1 MSRAPRKKSSNYH
14 SPLRAKQ
21 AAETR
26 RSVLAAAL
34 ELFGAHGWAGTTLA
48 MIAARAGVSV
58 DTIHV
63 IFRTKSALLLEVFE
77 VAIVGDD
84 DEARMADRP
93 EFAELGRGRRPD
105 RVRAGVRY
113 TITTYERSISIVD
126 TLREAAASDELAHAR
141 LKRFNQDRHDL
152 AAAALTL
159 ILGHEPT
166 PDVVDAVWTLLGPG
180 VYTDLIIDRGWSPSE
195 VEDWLVDLMQ
205 IALKT
210 QRR

>member
-1 MSRAPRKKSSNYH
+1 MSPAPRKKSSNYH
-14 SPLRAKQ
+14 SPLRARQ

-48 MIAARAGVSV
+48 MIAGRAGVSV

-63 IFRTKSALLLEVFE
+63 IFRTKSALFLEVFE

-84 DEARMADRP
+84 GEARMADRA
-93 EFAELGRGRRPD
+93 EFAELGRGRPPD

-113 TITTYERSISIVD
+113 TITTYERSIAIID
-126 TLREAAASDELAHAR
+126 TLNEAAASDELLHAR
-141 LKRFNQDRHDL
+141 LKRFNQDRHEL

-159 ILGHEPT
+159 ILGHEPSD
-166 PDVVDAVWTLLGPG
+166 DVVDAVWTLLGPG
-180 VYTDLIIDRGWSPSE
+180 VYTDLIIDRGWSPQE

-205 IALKT
+205 VALKT

>member
-1 MSRAPRKKSSNYH
+1 
-14 SPLRAKQ
+14 
-21 AAETR
+21 
-26 RSVLAAAL
+26 VLAAAL
-34 ELFGAHGWAGTTLA
+34 ELFAAHGWAGTTLA

-84 DEARMADRP
+84 GDERMADRP
-93 EFAELGRGRRPD
+93 EFAEMGRGRRSD

-113 TITTYERSISIVD
+113 TIRTYERSIAMVD
-126 TLREAAASDELAHAR
+126 TLNEAAASDEPAHRR
-141 LKRFNQDRHDL
+141 LKQFNQDRHDL

-159 ILGHEPT
+159 ILGHEPDA
-166 PDVVDAVWTLLGPG
+166 DVVDAVWTLLGPG
-180 VYTDLIIDRGWSPSE
+180 VYTDLIVDRCWSPDE
-195 VEDWLVDLMQ
+195 VENWLVDLMQ
-205 IALKT
+205 VALKT